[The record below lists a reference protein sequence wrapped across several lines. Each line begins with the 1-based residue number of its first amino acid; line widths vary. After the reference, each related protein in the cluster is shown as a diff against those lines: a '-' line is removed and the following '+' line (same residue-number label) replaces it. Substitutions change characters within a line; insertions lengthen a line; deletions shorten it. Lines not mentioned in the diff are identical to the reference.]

1 MNAPPETAVTRR
13 VRVADPDL
21 VWLRSVLEAYDGL
34 VQWSG
39 DGSGVLSLSVSSGQ
53 ARELDA
59 LLEDLAREISLH
71 VLR

>member
-1 MNAPPETAVTRR
+1 MNASPETAVTRR